1 MPVMP
6 RDTIDSAYQ
15 WNLANI
21 YISDDVFLEALEE
34 ARAYPE
40 RIAAFQGSVA
50 GSPQAL
56 LDYLR
61 LDDEVSVE
69 LGKLANY
76 AQRKSDEDTRV
87 ARYQDFSSQVTTLC
101 VAVAGAQLKQLK
113 FFADARRYPSTLDA
127 ALAGTEVPVEVY
139 QNLLDSVHAHLDSM
153 HDYAALRKRLLGVDE
168 LRFWDLYVPVVG
180 DIDMRYTYEE
190 ACAIILEAL
199 QPLGEEYLAIVRE
212 GLANRWIDVYEN
224 PGKRSG
230 AYSAGGFGM
239 NPMILLNFQGT
250 LDDVFTLIHEMGH
263 SVHTYLSCHNQPSCY
278 ADYVI
283 FVAEVASTCNEALL
297 MDWFLKNRAD
307 DPRTRAYLVNHYLE
321 MFRGTLFRQ
330 CMFAEFELEINRL
343 VARGEGVTS
352 EALCQ
357 LYRDLNARY
366 FGPSA
371 VVDEQIALEWARIPH
386 FCCICHRSAP
396 TFCTMPMPSPVL
408 YFQP

>member
-1 MPVMP
+1 MRELMRMGRADTYLQACAFVQTCVQAVSSRQPRGTSLGDATPCALCNEVATTRKALLMPVMP
-6 RDTIDSAYQ
+6 RDTIDPAYP

-199 QPLGEEYLAIVRE
+199 QPLEDMTDE
-212 GLANRWIDVYEN
+212 NR
-224 PGKRSG
+224 
-230 AYSAGGFGM
+230 
-239 NPMILLNFQGT
+239 
-250 LDDVFTLIHEMGH
+250 
-263 SVHTYLSCHNQPSCY
+263 
-278 ADYVI
+278 
-283 FVAEVASTCNEALL
+283 
-297 MDWFLKNRAD
+297 
-307 DPRTRAYLVNHYLE
+307 
-321 MFRGTLFRQ
+321 
-330 CMFAEFELEINRL
+330 
-343 VARGEGVTS
+343 
-352 EALCQ
+352 
-357 LYRDLNARY
+357 
-366 FGPSA
+366 
-371 VVDEQIALEWARIPH
+371 
-386 FCCICHRSAP
+386 
-396 TFCTMPMPSPVL
+396 
-408 YFQP
+408 

>member
-1 MPVMP
+1 MRELMRMGRADTYLQARAFVQTCVQAVSSRQPRGTSLGDATPCALCNEVATTRKALLMPVMP
-6 RDTIDSAYQ
+6 RDTIDPAYQ

-21 YISDDVFLEALEE
+21 YLSDDVFLEALEE

-199 QPLGEEYLAIVRE
+199 QPLEDMTDE
-212 GLANRWIDVYEN
+212 NR
-224 PGKRSG
+224 
-230 AYSAGGFGM
+230 
-239 NPMILLNFQGT
+239 
-250 LDDVFTLIHEMGH
+250 
-263 SVHTYLSCHNQPSCY
+263 
-278 ADYVI
+278 
-283 FVAEVASTCNEALL
+283 
-297 MDWFLKNRAD
+297 
-307 DPRTRAYLVNHYLE
+307 
-321 MFRGTLFRQ
+321 
-330 CMFAEFELEINRL
+330 
-343 VARGEGVTS
+343 
-352 EALCQ
+352 
-357 LYRDLNARY
+357 
-366 FGPSA
+366 
-371 VVDEQIALEWARIPH
+371 
-386 FCCICHRSAP
+386 
-396 TFCTMPMPSPVL
+396 
-408 YFQP
+408 